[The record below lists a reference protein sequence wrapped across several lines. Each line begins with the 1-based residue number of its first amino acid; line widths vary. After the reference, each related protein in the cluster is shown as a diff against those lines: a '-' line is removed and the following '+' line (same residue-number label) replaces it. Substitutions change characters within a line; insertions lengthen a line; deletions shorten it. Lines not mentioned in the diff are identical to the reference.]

1 MHRIEKERVSV
12 MSRDSDALHIDSDR
26 GPSSRAH
33 APARRDVPVPAL
45 EARGGLL
52 IRANA
57 SARQVPHVLLGDEE
71 HELFIARR

>member
-26 GPSSRAH
+26 GPISRAE
-33 APARRDVPVPAL
+33 APARRNVAVPAL

-52 IRANA
+52 VRANG
-57 SARQVPHVLLGDEE
+57 SARQVPHVVLRDEE
-71 HELFIARR
+71 HELFLERR